1 MHSLVVGTCLGELV
15 VHINLRRVLELSV
28 LGRRI
33 RIGVGVGGVVGNST
47 EGTDGQGVKQG

>member
-1 MHSLVVGTCLGELV
+1 MNSLVHGTCLGELV

-33 RIGVGVGGVVGNST
+33 RIGVYVGGVMGNAT
-47 EGTDGQGVKQG
+47 KGTHSHGVDK